1 MVGLL
6 DAFDEAALT
15 AGFAESISGVGW
27 VSSGTVGT
35 HYPRPGTQK
44 KLCLSVNLR
53 LLVPMGFIGDYCLKQ
68 DLEQF
73 HE

>member
-15 AGFAESISGVGW
+15 AGFAESISEVGW

-35 HYPRPGTQK
+35 HYPRQGTQK
-44 KLCLSVNLR
+44 KLCLPVNLR
-53 LLVPMGFIGDYCLKQ
+53 SLVPMRFIGDYRLKQ

-73 HE
+73 YE